1 MTNFA
6 KAMTSTT
13 KQGWK
18 GHAERGLNMKLLGH
32 DVPKTFVLLSTFEGF
47 LFLFLVHAV
56 SEASLSLFGGDGA
69 PLNLA
74 FKIILTAVFLLV
86 GTSIGLF
93 NKEATQSFGNYL
105 RRLALTWPVVL
116 LTGAYLV
123 ASDRLF
129 IQAALPGALLLDLAL
144 QLTLVMLTIFAARV
158 ALVWGIGL
166 AFLQTRV
173 MVLGDGALADAVT
186 RFVEGPGRGQFRY
199 LQTIREWSPVAVGLP
214 GAIVGNLRLAALPAG
229 APLSALAEMLKAE
242 EIIVAVEDRTALPL
256 AELLECKLKGIGVID
271 ALTFWE
277 RESGQIDADVVGE
290 GWLAFGGG
298 FALSQRRRLLKR
310 SADLLISLTFLVA
323 IAPLCLLVALIVK
336 LESAGPIFYRQ
347 ERVGLNGRVF
357 KVWKFRS
364 MRAEAEADGVARW
377 ATARDDRVTGFGRF
391 IRKCRIDEIP
401 QVLNVLSG
409 EMSFIGP
416 RPERPYFVD
425 QLKQQIPY
433 YDMRHRVRPGIT
445 GWAQVN
451 YPYGASIE
459 DAKRKLAYDLYYLK
473 NGDLL
478 LDLAILAQTVR
489 VVLFSQGAR

>member
-1 MTNFA
+1 MTKFV

-56 SEASLSLFGGDGA
+56 SEANLSFFGGAGA

-74 FKIILTAVFLLV
+74 FKIILTAIFLLI

-93 NKEATQSFGNYL
+93 NREATQSFGNYL
-105 RRLALTWPVVL
+105 RRLAITWPVIL

-129 IQAALPGALLLDLAL
+129 IQAALPGAMLLDLAL

-186 RFVEGPGRGQFRY
+186 RFVEGPGRGQFRH
-199 LQTIREWSPVAVGLP
+199 LQTIRDWSPATAGLP
-214 GAIVGNLRLAALPAG
+214 GSIIGNLRLAALPVG

-242 EIIVAVEDRTALPL
+242 EIIVAVEDRTVLPL

-347 ERVGLNGRVF
+347 ERVGLNARRGRGRR
-357 KVWKFRS
+357 RS
-364 MRAEAEADGVARW
+364 PLGDHTRRSGHGLW
-377 ATARDDRVTGFGRF
+377 T
-391 IRKCRIDEIP
+391 IHP
-401 QVLNVLSG
+401 QVPHRRDPAGSERSLGRDELHRSPPRTPLLRRSAQAADSLLRHASPGSAGDHRLGAGELSL
-409 EMSFIGP
+409 
-416 RPERPYFVD
+416 RRVD
-425 QLKQQIPY
+425 
-433 YDMRHRVRPGIT
+433 RGRE
-445 GWAQVN
+445 AQVGLR
-451 YPYGASIE
+451 P
-459 DAKRKLAYDLYYLK
+459 
-473 NGDLL
+473 LL
-478 LDLAILAQTVR
+478 PEER
-489 VVLFSQGAR
+489 RPSS